1 MVVVSDTTT
10 ITNLLKIDLLH
21 LVQRLYREIIIPQA
35 VYDELAKIPS
45 QKKLLKQTN
54 WIRVR
59 QVKDRMRVD
68 KFQDYLDLG
77 ESEAIILALELNA
90 DILIMDERK
99 GRKIAEEYGLAI
111 IGLFGILIGAKRR
124 GHIKSVKSH
133 MDTLINDHSFR
144 VNEAVYNQVLRLAK
158 ES

>member
-1 MVVVSDTTT
+1 MVIVSDTTT

-124 GHIKSVKSH
+124 AI
-133 MDTLINDHSFR
+133 L
-144 VNEAVYNQVLRLAK
+144 NQ
-158 ES
+158 